1 MPCLK
6 KRLSKQVFGQVGII
20 LYQGFKCLG
29 KDHELLGDFCFLFR
43 GLVLSLQPFKKES
56 TLNPLKQFNIGFVGL
71 SLGKH
76 NFSFEI
82 DEAFFS
88 CFDNSEVTKGNLQ
101 LELLLEKQS
110 SMLVLDFAI
119 KGYVELV
126 CDHCLETYH
135 QSLELQRRLYVKFG
149 DTYSE
154 QTDEIIV
161 IPAGESHLD
170 VSQYVYEYIHLGL
183 PMQHIH
189 MDDEVPGKGCDPALV
204 EKLNQYLLK
213 KGPGLTGGDNSAWE
227 ALKGLKFTE

>member
-1 MPCLK
+1 M
-6 KRLSKQVFGQVGII
+6 
-20 LYQGFKCLG
+20 
-29 KDHELLGDFCFLFR
+29 
-43 GLVLSLQPFKKES
+43 
-56 TLNPLKQFNIGFVGL
+56 NPLKQFNIGFVGL

-88 CFDNSEVTKGNLQ
+88 CFDNSEVTKGSLQ
-101 LELLLEKQS
+101 FELALEKQS

-119 KGYVELV
+119 MGYVELV
-126 CDHCLETYH
+126 CDHCLEVYR
-135 QSLELQRRLYVKFG
+135 QPLEVQRRLYVKFG
-149 DTYSE
+149 DTFSE

-161 IPAGESHLD
+161 IPAGESHFD
-170 VSQYVYEYIHLGL
+170 ASQFVYEYIHLGL

-189 MDDEVPGKGCDPALV
+189 MDDNVPGKGCNPELV

-213 KGPGLTGGDNSAWE
+213 KSPGQSGGDTSAWE